1 MKRSKRKNKLIVN
14 CYHELCNSL
23 ISTSCM
29 HEIDKLK
36 CTSYIIKFKAR
47 DPTISEHVINPFGYG
62 FFVWGWEVRARLE
75 LFVIDGIPSL
85 SIDKN

>member
-14 CYHELCNSL
+14 CSHELCNSL

-36 CTSYIIKFKAR
+36 CSSYITKFKAR
-47 DPTISEHVINPFGYG
+47 DPTISEHVINLFGDG
-62 FFVWGWEVRARLE
+62 FFGWGWKVRKRLE

-85 SIDKN
+85 SIDKT